1 MNAIKSF
8 FRKIENKARFY
19 AFVFSLWRNPWTRPM
34 VKAVMRTYR
43 KAQKF
48 ARHVRKIGP
57 SVYAAEATGD
67 DLDHLAAICDV
78 IRGIGED
85 DDSLRKRV
93 MDAVKPHIR
102 TPVWCGDREADT

>member
-48 ARHVRKIGP
+48 SRHVRKIGA

-67 DLDHLAAICDV
+67 DLDRLAAMCDV
-78 IRGIGED
+78 IREIGEG

-93 MDAVKPHIR
+93 MDAVKPR
-102 TPVWCGDREADT
+102 NRAPAWCGDKEAEE